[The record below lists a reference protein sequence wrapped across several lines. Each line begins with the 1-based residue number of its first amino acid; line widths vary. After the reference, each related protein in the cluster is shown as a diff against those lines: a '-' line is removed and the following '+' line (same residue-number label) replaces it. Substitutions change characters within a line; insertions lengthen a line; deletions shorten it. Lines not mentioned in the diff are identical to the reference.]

1 MASALCTASAP
12 ESAASEGGYP
22 AGALRSEGGYPAGAL
37 ESAASAM
44 AAAQLAASCGVR
56 VPPG

>member
-1 MASALCTASAP
+1 MASALCIASAP
-12 ESAASEGGYP
+12 ESAA
-22 AGALRSEGGYPAGAL
+22 SEGGYPAGAL